1 MPIGKITIQRFLG
14 IRKKRTVK
22 NKISKKEKEER
33 AKRFNI
39 SIATYYNWEKTKP
52 ELIKLINLGLE
63 KEKDFNI
70 QNEIMDIKKRIDK
83 LEKGA

>member
-1 MPIGKITIQRFLG
+1 MKLTR
-14 IRKKRTVK
+14 
-22 NKISKKEKEER
+22 KEKEAR

-70 QNEIMDIKKRIDK
+70 QNEIMDIKKRIDN
-83 LEKGA
+83 LEKKII